1 MQIKARKVRLIFNA
15 AYRKKKES
23 YMGRRPLLFMSVVA
37 LGMGM
42 VTSVGIVNAPN
53 ACAAEE
59 AVSFKEDILP
69 LLKWRCA
76 SCHEPG
82 GAGYE
87 KSGLDL
93 TSYAG
98 VMKGTKFG
106 QMVIPRDPESSNL
119 MLLLDWRASP
129 ELRMPHNK
137 KQLSSCDRSSIRTWI
152 RQGAKD
158 N

>member
-1 MQIKARKVRLIFNA
+1 MK
-15 AYRKKKES
+15 
-23 YMGRRPLLFMSVVA
+23 RRPLLLMSVVA
-37 LGMGM
+37 LGIG
-42 VTSVGIVNAPN
+42 VVISVGIVNAPS
-53 ACAAEE
+53 ACAAEDI
-59 AVSFKEDILP
+59 VSFKDDILP

-98 VMKGTKFG
+98 VIKGTKFG
-106 QMVIPRDPESSNL
+106 PMIIPRDPESSNL

-129 ELRMPHNK
+129 ALRMPHGK
-137 KQLSSCDRSSIRTWI
+137 KQLSSCDRGSIRTWI

>member
-1 MQIKARKVRLIFNA
+1 MK
-15 AYRKKKES
+15 
-23 YMGRRPLLFMSVVA
+23 RRPLLFLSVIA
-37 LGMGM
+37 LGAGM
-42 VTSVGIVNAPN
+42 ATSVGLVNAPD
-53 ACAAEE
+53 ACAAVEQ
-59 AVSFKEDILP
+59 VSFKEDILP

-106 QMVIPRDPESSNL
+106 PMVIPREPESSNL

-129 ELRMPHNK
+129 ALRMPHGK

-152 RQGAKD
+152 RQGAND

>member
-1 MQIKARKVRLIFNA
+1 MKNQ
-15 AYRKKKES
+15 S
-23 YMGRRPLLFMSVVA
+23 LLSISIVA
-37 LGMGM
+37 LSIGM
-42 VTSVGIVNAPN
+42 VTGVGVLNAPN

-59 AVSFKEDILP
+59 MVSFKEDILP

-82 GAGYE
+82 GSGYE

-98 VMKGTKFG
+98 LMKGTKFG
-106 QMVIPRDPESSNL
+106 AMVIPREPESSNL

-129 ELRMPHNK
+129 ALRMPHGK
-137 KQLSSCDRSSIRTWI
+137 KQLSSCDRSTIRTWI
-152 RQGAKD
+152 RQGAK
-158 N
+158 NN

>member
-1 MQIKARKVRLIFNA
+1 MK
-15 AYRKKKES
+15 
-23 YMGRRPLLFMSVVA
+23 RRPLLIMSIVA

-42 VTSVGIVNAPN
+42 ATSVGILNAPN

-59 AVSFKEDILP
+59 VVSFKEDILP

-76 SCHEPG
+76 SCHESG

-93 TSYAG
+93 MSYAG
-98 VMKGTKFG
+98 LMKGTKFG
-106 QMVIPRDPESSNL
+106 PMVIPREPESSNL
-119 MLLLDWRASP
+119 MLLLDWRAAP
-129 ELRMPHNK
+129 ALRMPHGK

>member
-1 MQIKARKVRLIFNA
+1 MT
-15 AYRKKKES
+15 
-23 YMGRRPLLFMSVVA
+23 RRPLLFASVVA
-37 LGMGM
+37 LAMGT
-42 VTSVGIVNAPN
+42 VTTVGIVNAPQ

-59 AVSFKEDILP
+59 KISFKEDILP
-69 LLKWRCA
+69 LLQWRCS
-76 SCHEPG
+76 SCHKPG
-82 GAGYE
+82 GEGFT

-106 QMVIPRDPESSNL
+106 AMVIPGEPESSNL

-129 ELRMPHNK
+129 ALRMPHGK
-137 KQLSSCDRSSIRTWI
+137 KQLSTCDRNNIRNWI

>member
-1 MQIKARKVRLIFNA
+1 M
-15 AYRKKKES
+15 
-23 YMGRRPLLFMSVVA
+23 RRQPLLFMSVVA
-37 LGMGM
+37 LGIGM
-42 VTSVGIVNAPN
+42 VTGVGIVNAPN

-76 SCHEPG
+76 SCHESG
-82 GAGYE
+82 GAGHE

-106 QMVIPRDPESSNL
+106 PMIVPRDPESSNL

-129 ELRMPHNK
+129 TLRMPHGK
-137 KQLSSCDRSSIRTWI
+137 KQLSSCDRGSIRTWI

>member
-1 MQIKARKVRLIFNA
+1 VK
-15 AYRKKKES
+15 
-23 YMGRRPLLFMSVVA
+23 RRPLLFMSVVA
-37 LGMGM
+37 LGMAAI
-42 VTSVGIVNAPN
+42 TSIGLINVPG
-53 ACAAEE
+53 ACAADEL
-59 AVSFKEDILP
+59 VSFKEDILP
-69 LLKWRCA
+69 LLKWRCS

-82 GAGYE
+82 GAGLE

-106 QMVIPRDPESSNL
+106 PMVIPRDPDSSNL

-129 ELRMPHNK
+129 ALRMPHGK

>member
-1 MQIKARKVRLIFNA
+1 MK
-15 AYRKKKES
+15 
-23 YMGRRPLLFMSVVA
+23 RRHLLSVSVVA
-37 LGMGM
+37 LSVG
-42 VTSVGIVNAPN
+42 VATSVGILNAPN

-59 AVSFKEDILP
+59 IVSFKEDILP
-69 LLKWRCA
+69 LLKWRCG
-76 SCHEPG
+76 SCHEAG

-106 QMVIPRDPESSNL
+106 PMVIPREPESSNL
-119 MLLLDWRASP
+119 MLLLDWRVSAAI
-129 ELRMPHNK
+129 RMPHGK
-137 KQLSSCDRSSIRTWI
+137 KQLSTCDRSTIRTWI

>member
-1 MQIKARKVRLIFNA
+1 MRKNAKPLIWA
-15 AYRKKKES
+15 ATAFVAVT
-23 YMGRRPLLFMSVVA
+23 LLGVEIA
-37 LGMGM
+37 
-42 VTSVGIVNAPN
+42 APWSK
-53 ACAAEE
+53 ACAAQEQISFGEE
-59 AVSFKEDILP
+59 ILP

-76 SCHEPG
+76 SCHQSG
-82 GAGYE
+82 GEGFE

-106 QMVIPRDPESSNL
+106 PMIIPRDPDSSNL

-129 ELRMPHNK
+129 ALRMPHGK
-137 KQLSSCDRSSIRTWI
+137 KKLSSCDRDTIRTWI

>member
-1 MQIKARKVRLIFNA
+1 MK
-15 AYRKKKES
+15 
-23 YMGRRPLLFMSVVA
+23 RRPLLFVTAIA
-37 LGMGM
+37 LGAGI
-42 VTSVGIVNAPN
+42 VTSAGIMNAQN
-53 ACAAEE
+53 ACAAAE

-106 QMVIPRDPESSNL
+106 PMIVPREPESSNL

-129 ELRMPHNK
+129 ALRMPHGQ
-137 KQLSSCDRSSIRTWI
+137 KQLSSCDRNSIRTWI

>member
-1 MQIKARKVRLIFNA
+1 MI
-15 AYRKKKES
+15 
-23 YMGRRPLLFMSVVA
+23 RRPLLIMSVVA

-42 VTSVGIVNAPN
+42 VTSVGILNVPN

-59 AVSFKEDILP
+59 IISFKEDILP

-76 SCHEPG
+76 SCHETG

-98 VMKGTKFG
+98 LMKGTKFG
-106 QMVIPRDPESSNL
+106 PMIIPREPESSNL
-119 MLLLDWRASP
+119 MLLLDWRA
-129 ELRMPHNK
+129 
-137 KQLSSCDRSSIRTWI
+137 
-152 RQGAKD
+152 A
-158 N
+158 

>member
-1 MQIKARKVRLIFNA
+1 MKR
-15 AYRKKKES
+15 S
-23 YMGRRPLLFMSVVA
+23 SPLLMGAVA
-37 LGMGM
+37 LGVGM
-42 VTSVGIVNAPN
+42 ATSVGILNTPN

-59 AVSFKEDILP
+59 IVSFKEDILP

-106 QMVIPRDPESSNL
+106 QMVIPREPESSNL

-129 ELRMPHNK
+129 ALRMPHGK
-137 KQLSSCDRSSIRTWI
+137 KQLSSCDRASIRTWI

>member
-1 MQIKARKVRLIFNA
+1 MK
-15 AYRKKKES
+15 
-23 YMGRRPLLFMSVVA
+23 RRPLLFVSAIA
-37 LGMGM
+37 LGAGI
-42 VTSVGIVNAPN
+42 VTSAGIMNAQN
-53 ACAAEE
+53 ACAATE

-106 QMVIPRDPESSNL
+106 PMIIPREPESSNL

-129 ELRMPHNK
+129 ALRMPHGQ
-137 KQLSSCDRSSIRTWI
+137 KQLSTCDRSSIRTWI

>member
-1 MQIKARKVRLIFNA
+1 MK
-15 AYRKKKES
+15 
-23 YMGRRPLLFMSVVA
+23 RRPLLFIGVVA
-37 LGMGM
+37 LGIGM
-42 VTSVGIVNAPN
+42 VTSVGIMSAPN

-59 AVSFKEDILP
+59 KVSFKEDILP
-69 LLKWRCA
+69 LFKWRCA

-82 GAGYE
+82 GEGYV

-106 QMVIPRDPESSNL
+106 AMVIPGEPESSNL
-119 MLLLDWRASP
+119 MLLLDWRAAP
-129 ELRMPHNK
+129 ALRMPHNK
-137 KQLSSCDRSSIRTWI
+137 KQLSSCDRTSIRTWI

>member
-1 MQIKARKVRLIFNA
+1 MK
-15 AYRKKKES
+15 
-23 YMGRRPLLFMSVVA
+23 RRPLLLMSVVA
-37 LGMGM
+37 LGIGM
-42 VTSVGIVNAPN
+42 VASVGIVNAPS
-53 ACAAEE
+53 ACAAEDI
-59 AVSFKEDILP
+59 VSFKDDILP

-87 KSGLDL
+87 TSGLDL

-98 VMKGTKFG
+98 VIKGTKFG
-106 QMVIPRDPESSNL
+106 PMIIPRDPESSNL

-129 ELRMPHNK
+129 ALRMPHGK
-137 KQLSSCDRSSIRTWI
+137 KQLSSCDRGSIRTWI

>member
-1 MQIKARKVRLIFNA
+1 MKRP
-15 AYRKKKES
+15 
-23 YMGRRPLLFMSVVA
+23 PLLFTGIVA
-37 LGMGM
+37 LGVGLA
-42 VTSVGIVNAPN
+42 TSVGILNAPN

-59 AVSFKEDILP
+59 IVSFKEDILP
-69 LLKWRCA
+69 LFKWRCA

-106 QMVIPRDPESSNL
+106 AMVVPREPESSNL
-119 MLLLDWRASP
+119 MLLLDWRAAP
-129 ELRMPHNK
+129 ALRMPHGK
-137 KQLSSCDRSSIRTWI
+137 KQLSSCDRSTIRTWI

>member
-1 MQIKARKVRLIFNA
+1 MKNQ
-15 AYRKKKES
+15 S
-23 YMGRRPLLFMSVVA
+23 LLSISIVA
-37 LGMGM
+37 LSIGTA
-42 VTSVGIVNAPN
+42 TSVGGLNAPN

-59 AVSFKEDILP
+59 MVSFKEDILP
-69 LLKWRCA
+69 LFKWRCA

-82 GAGYE
+82 GSGYE

-98 VMKGTKFG
+98 LMKGTKVG
-106 QMVIPRDPESSNL
+106 AMVIPRGPESSSL

-129 ELRMPHNK
+129 ALRMPHGK
-137 KQLSSCDRSSIRTWI
+137 KQLSSCDRSTIRSWI

>member
-1 MQIKARKVRLIFNA
+1 MKRRLLTITALAFLSIGAIVGSGMLTAARV
-15 AYRKKKES
+15 
-23 YMGRRPLLFMSVVA
+23 
-37 LGMGM
+37 
-42 VTSVGIVNAPN
+42 
-53 ACAAEE
+53 CAAEE
-59 AVSFKEDILP
+59 QVSFKEDILP

-76 SCHEPG
+76 GCHEG
-82 GAGYE
+82 NGEGIQ

-106 QMVIPRDPESSNL
+106 KMVIPGDADSSNL
-119 MLLLDWRASP
+119 MRLLDWNVAP
-129 ELRMPHNK
+129 QIRMPHGK
-137 KQLSSCDRSSIRTWI
+137 KQLSSCDRNSIRTWI

>member
-1 MQIKARKVRLIFNA
+1 MKSQ
-15 AYRKKKES
+15 S
-23 YMGRRPLLFMSVVA
+23 LLSISIVA
-37 LGMGM
+37 LSIGM
-42 VTSVGIVNAPN
+42 VTGVGVLNAPN

-59 AVSFKEDILP
+59 MVSFKEDILP

-76 SCHEPG
+76 SCHEAG
-82 GAGYE
+82 GSGYE

-98 VMKGTKFG
+98 LMKGTKFG
-106 QMVIPRDPESSNL
+106 AMVIPREPESSNL

-129 ELRMPHNK
+129 ALRMPHGK
-137 KQLSSCDRSSIRTWI
+137 KQLSSCDRSTIRTWI